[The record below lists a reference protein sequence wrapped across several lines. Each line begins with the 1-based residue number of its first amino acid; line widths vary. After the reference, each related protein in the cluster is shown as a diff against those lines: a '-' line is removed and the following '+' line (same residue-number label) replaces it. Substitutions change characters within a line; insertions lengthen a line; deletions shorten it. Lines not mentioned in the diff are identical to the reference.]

1 MKVRQA
7 KKQAKRFLAGE
18 KEFPVE
24 INWFP
29 TSTDGDGVYKVEYYI
44 PFKVLKEVFKLAY
57 SRGWDGCHWGS
68 PTLLGVLY
76 EDETLEPPVG
86 GWGEQK
92 LPIAAK
98 ALAQIWYVEDAGE

>member
-7 KKQAKRFLAGE
+7 KKQAKRFLGGG

-29 TSTDGDGVYKVEYYI
+29 IMNGDGVYKVEYCLPI
-44 PFKVLKEVFKLAY
+44 KVWQEVYRLAFR
-57 SRGWDGCHWGS
+57 RGWKGCHWDS
-68 PTLLGVLY
+68 PTLLGFMDKDGFLC
-76 EDETLEPPVG
+76 PPDG
-86 GWGEQK
+86 GWGEKK